1 MMLLAFAANCP
12 HKTLPT
18 NTFLSRS
25 FSFYKGGICDRSLVA
40 FRTILGGVNGVVSS
54 WHDLNMLILAH
65 SKQQYSIWHQGCWR
79 IFCVPAIS
87 TLSHEFRFKIGG
99 LHPIILHQKITLQC
113 FVSCSFL
120 FCSPFFNLLSR
131 HFFEIQCIL
140 WWYFTKQP
148 FWLVASLSF
157 SRYCNATSKRGSSW
171 VSWYMYEWMY
181 IYIYTFDHICI
192 RMFSQ
197 VCDSLYIHSFWKVS
211 IYIIVC
217 IVLYSIHFSN
227 QTSPIWIEANENR
240 MRQFWKGETEI

>member
-131 HFFEIQCIL
+131 HLFEIQCIL

-157 SRYCNATSKRGSSW
+157 SRYCNATSKRGSRLGKLIH
-171 VSWYMYEWMY
+171 VWMDVYISTYLIIFVYISFHKYVIIY
-181 IYIYTFDHICI
+181 IYIVFEKYLFI
-192 RMFSQ
+192 
-197 VCDSLYIHSFWKVS
+197 
-211 IYIIVC
+211 
-217 IVLYSIHFSN
+217 
-227 QTSPIWIEANENR
+227 
-240 MRQFWKGETEI
+240 

>member
-1 MMLLAFAANCP
+1 
-12 HKTLPT
+12 
-18 NTFLSRS
+18 
-25 FSFYKGGICDRSLVA
+25 
-40 FRTILGGVNGVVSS
+40 
-54 WHDLNMLILAH
+54 MLILAH
-65 SKQQYSIWHQGCWR
+65 SKQQYGIWHQGCWR

-99 LHPIILHQKITLQC
+99 LHPMILHQKITLQC

-131 HFFEIQCIL
+131 HLFEIQCIL

-181 IYIYTFDHICI
+181 IYPHIWSYLYTYLFTSMWLSI
-192 RMFSQ
+192 S
-197 VCDSLYIHSFWKVS
+197 IHSFWKVS

-227 QTSPIWIEANENR
+227 QNSPIWIEANEKSNETVLKRRNR
-240 MRQFWKGETEI
+240 NLVGGFNPPWKLLVKLDHFPR